1 MATIAENLT
10 LLKSTKAG
18 IKAAIEAKG
27 VSNVGDKFSDYP
39 DKIASIP
46 TGGSTSGVSQWT
58 GTVDRAGLTEL
69 GWSTTDIDNFQANVR
84 WYDWQDP
91 DYAVVDADKSIT
103 AINQYKGNRNV
114 RYAKM
119 LDTSQVT
126 SMSGMFS
133 SCSKLI
139 SIPTLD
145 TSQVTDMTVMFGS
158 CTSLTSIPA
167 LDTSQVTDMS
177 RMFNG
182 CTGLTTIPALD
193 TSKVTTM
200 GQMFSYCTS
209 LTSIPALNTS
219 KVANMSSMFE
229 NCSNLTTIP
238 TLDTSKVT
246 NMQNMFSGCTGLTSI
261 PALDTSKV
269 TSMISMFKGCS
280 SLTSIPTLD
289 TSKVTNM
296 GIMFSGCSRLTTI
309 PALDTSQATN
319 MSSMFS
325 ECTSLTS
332 IESIDFSS
340 CTKTDY
346 MFPSYYNYSKLT
358 SMHVTGS
365 ISFSWT
371 SNGFSSIPNLDFSSI
386 KSILEA
392 MNRCTNPETAK
403 TMSFKSTMTDQ
414 DSQLTN
420 LVSEC
425 NGKGWTITGLTIN

>member
-39 DKIASIP
+39 AKIASIP
-46 TGGSTSGVSQWT
+46 TGGGVSQWT

-91 DYAVVDADKSIT
+91 DYTVVDADKSIT
-103 AINQYKGNRNV
+103 DKSQYKDNKNV

-126 SMSGMFS
+126 NMEAMFGGCS
-133 SCSKLI
+133 SLASV
-139 SIPTLD
+139 PTLD
-145 TSQVTDMTVMFGS
+145 TSKVTNMYYMF
-158 CTSLTSIPA
+158 
-167 LDTSQVTDMS
+167 S
-177 RMFNG
+177 R

-193 TSKVTTM
+193 TS
-200 GQMFSYCTS
+200 Q
-209 LTSIPALNTS
+209 
-219 KVANMSSMFE
+219 
-229 NCSNLTTIP
+229 
-238 TLDTSKVT
+238 VT
-246 NMQNMFSGCTGLTSI
+246 NMN
-261 PALDTSKV
+261 
-269 TSMISMFKGCS
+269 SMFNGCS

-296 GIMFSGCSRLTTI
+296 GSMFSGCKGLTSIPTLDTSKVTNMEAMFGGCSNLTSIPALNTSKVTGLGSMFKDCTSLTTI
-309 PALDTSQATN
+309 PALDTSKVTN
-319 MSSMFS
+319 MNSMFS
-325 ECTSLTS
+325 GCSSLTT

-340 CTKTDY
+340 CTNTVY
-346 MFPSYYNYSKLT
+346 MFPPYTKYDKLT
-358 SMHVTGS
+358 SIHVTGS

-371 SNGFSSIPNLDFSSI
+371 SHGFSNIPNLDFNSI

-403 TMSFKSTMTDQ
+403 TMSFNSTVTDQ

>member
-39 DKIASIP
+39 AKIASIP

-69 GWSTTDIDNFQANVR
+69 GWSTTDIDNLQANVR
-84 WYDWQDP
+84 WHDWQNP
-91 DYAVVDADKSIT
+91 DYSVVDADKSIT
-103 AINQYKGNRNV
+103 DISQYQDNKNV

-126 SMSGMFS
+126 DMKYMFS
-133 SCSKLI
+133 
-139 SIPTLD
+139 
-145 TSQVTDMTVMFGS
+145 
-158 CTSLTSIPA
+158 
-167 LDTSQVTDMS
+167 
-177 RMFNG
+177 G
-182 CTGLTTIPALD
+182 CTRLTTIPALD
-193 TSKVTTM
+193 TSKVDNM
-200 GQMFSYCTS
+200 SQMFNSCTS
-209 LTSIPALNTS
+209 LI
-219 KVANMSSMFE
+219 
-229 NCSNLTTIP
+229 
-238 TLDTSKVT
+238 
-246 NMQNMFSGCTGLTSI
+246 SI

-269 TSMISMFKGCS
+269 TNMFA
-280 SLTSIPTLD
+280 
-289 TSKVTNM
+289 
-296 GIMFSGCSRLTTI
+296 MFNGCSRLTTI
-309 PALDTSQATN
+309 PALDTSQVTDMNSMFINCSSLTTIPVLDTSQATKAVSVFSGCSSLTTIPALDTSQVTDMYGMFKGCSSLTSIPALDTSQVTNTVFMFSGCSSLTTIPALDTSKVDNMSYMFYNCSRLTTIPALDTSQVTN
-319 MSSMFS
+319 MSSMFYG
-325 ECTSLTS
+325 CTNLTT

-340 CTKTDY
+340 CTNISS
-346 MFPSYYNYSKLT
+346 MFPSWLTYNKLT
-358 SMHVTGS
+358 STHVTGS

-371 SNGFSSIPNLDFSSI
+371 SDGFSSIPNLDFNSI

-403 TMSFKSTMTDQ
+403 TMSFNSTMTDQ

>member
-39 DKIASIP
+39 AKIASIP

-69 GWSTTDIDNFQANVR
+69 GWSTTDIDNLQANVR
-84 WYDWQDP
+84 WYDWQNP
-91 DYAVVDADKSIT
+91 DYTVVDADKSIT
-103 AINQYKGNRNV
+103 GISQYQNNKNV

-119 LDTSQVT
+119 
-126 SMSGMFS
+126 FN
-133 SCSKLI
+133 
-139 SIPTLD
+139 
-145 TSQVTDMTVMFGS
+145 TSQVTDMNSMFMNCS
-158 CTSLTSIPA
+158 NLTSIPA
-167 LDTSQVTDMS
+167 LDTSQVTFMY
-177 RMFNG
+177 RMFES
-182 CTGLTTIPALD
+182 C
-193 TSKVTTM
+193 SR
-200 GQMFSYCTS
+200 
-209 LTSIPALNTS
+209 LTS
-219 KVANMSSMFE
+219 
-229 NCSNLTTIP
+229 IP
-238 TLDTSKVT
+238 TLDTSKAT
-246 NMQNMFSGCTGLTSI
+246 NMYGMFTGCTSITSI
-261 PALDTSKV
+261 PALDTSQATNV
-269 TSMISMFKGCS
+269 GSMFYGCT

-289 TSKVTNM
+289 TSQATNTGHMFNGCASLASIPVLDTSQVTDMNA
-296 GIMFSGCSRLTTI
+296 MFYSCSRLTSI
-309 PALDTSQATN
+309 PALDTSQVTSMNN
-319 MSSMFS
+319 MFYG
-325 ECTSLTS
+325 CTSLTS

-340 CTKTDY
+340 CTASSSV
-346 MFPSYYNYSKLT
+346 FPSYVNYSKLT
-358 SMHVTGS
+358 SIHVTGS

-371 SNGFSSIPNLDFSSI
+371 SQGFSSIRNLDFNSI

>member
-39 DKIASIP
+39 AKIASIP

-69 GWSTTDIDNFQANVR
+69 GWSTKDIDNFQANVR

-91 DYAVVDADKSIT
+91 DYTVVDADKSIT
-103 AINQYKGNRNV
+103 AISQYEDNKNV

-126 SMSGMFS
+126 GMGYTFS
-133 SCSKLI
+133 NCSRLA
-139 SIPTLD
+139 S
-145 TSQVTDMTVMFGS
+145 
-158 CTSLTSIPA
+158 
-167 LDTSQVTDMS
+167 
-177 RMFNG
+177 
-182 CTGLTTIPALD
+182 IPALD
-193 TSKVTTM
+193 TSKVT
-200 GQMFSYCTS
+200 
-209 LTSIPALNTS
+209 
-219 KVANMSSMFE
+219 SMY
-229 NCSNLTTIP
+229 
-238 TLDTSKVT
+238 
-246 NMQNMFSGCTGLTSI
+246 NMFKGCSSLTSI

-269 TSMISMFKGCS
+269 TSMGHMFSNCSSLVSIPSLNTSKVTRMDSMFSNCSSLASIPALDTSQVTRTDSMFSGCS
-280 SLTSIPTLD
+280 KLTSIPALD

-296 GIMFSGCSRLTTI
+296 SQMFSDCSNLK
-309 PALDTSQATN
+309 
-319 MSSMFS
+319 
-325 ECTSLTS
+325 S
-332 IESIDFSS
+332 IDSIDFSS
-340 CTKTDY
+340 CTSTSG
-346 MFPSYYNYSKLT
+346 MFPSYSSYNKLT
-358 SMHVTGS
+358 SIHVTGS

-371 SNGFSSIPNLDFSSI
+371 SDGFSSIPNLDFNSI

-403 TMSFKSTMTDQ
+403 TMSFNSTMTDQ

>member
-39 DKIASIP
+39 AKIASIP

-103 AINQYKGNRNV
+103 AIDQYNSNGNV

-126 SMSGMFS
+126 DIGSVFYG
-133 SCSKLI
+133 CSNLI
-139 SIPTLD
+139 SIPVLD
-145 TSQVTDMTVMFGS
+145 TSQVTSMRAMFS
-158 CTSLTSIPA
+158 NCSSLTSIPALDTSKVTNMYSMFDTCTSLTSIPA
-167 LDTSQVTDMS
+167 LDTSKVTDMGS
-177 RMFNG
+177 MFISCSSLTTIPALGTSKVTNMFSMFQG
-182 CTGLTTIPALD
+182 CKSLTSIPALDTSKVTNMNYMFRGCSNLTSIPTLDTSQVIFMYSMFEKCTSLTTIPALD
-193 TSKVTTM
+193 TSKVTDM
-200 GQMFSYCTS
+200 GSMFYECPS
-209 LTSIPALNTS
+209 LTT
-219 KVANMSSMFE
+219 
-229 NCSNLTTIP
+229 
-238 TLDTSKVT
+238 
-246 NMQNMFSGCTGLTSI
+246 
-261 PALDTSKV
+261 
-269 TSMISMFKGCS
+269 
-280 SLTSIPTLD
+280 
-289 TSKVTNM
+289 
-296 GIMFSGCSRLTTI
+296 
-309 PALDTSQATN
+309 
-319 MSSMFS
+319 
-325 ECTSLTS
+325 

-340 CTKTDY
+340 CTNISS
-346 MFPSYYNYSKLT
+346 MFPSWTDYGKLT
-358 SMHVTGS
+358 SIHVTGS

-371 SNGFSSIPNLDFSSI
+371 SHGFSSIPNLDFNSI

-403 TMSFKSTMTDQ
+403 TMSFKATMTDQ

>member
-46 TGGSTSGVSQWT
+46 TGVGVSQWT

-69 GWSTTDIDNFQANVR
+69 GWSTTDIDNLQANVR
-84 WYDWQDP
+84 WYDWQNP
-91 DYAVVDADKSIT
+91 DYTVVDADKSIT
-103 AINQYKGNRNV
+103 DISQYNGNKNV

-126 SMSGMFS
+126 DTVFMFNDCS
-133 SCSKLI
+133 SLTSV
-139 SIPTLD
+139 PTLD
-145 TSQVTDMTVMFGS
+145 TSKVTNMNYMFSS
-158 CTSLTSIPA
+158 CTSLTTIPALDTSKATSMDSMFKGCTSLTTIPALNTSRVTSMIVMFYGCTSLTTIPALNTSRVTNMRDMFNKCSSLTSVPTLDTSKVTNMGYIFNGCTSLTTIPA

-177 RMFNG
+177 QMFYG
-182 CTGLTTIPALD
+182 CT
-193 TSKVTTM
+193 K
-200 GQMFSYCTS
+200 
-209 LTSIPALNTS
+209 
-219 KVANMSSMFE
+219 
-229 NCSNLTTIP
+229 
-238 TLDTSKVT
+238 
-246 NMQNMFSGCTGLTSI
+246 
-261 PALDTSKV
+261 
-269 TSMISMFKGCS
+269 
-280 SLTSIPTLD
+280 
-289 TSKVTNM
+289 
-296 GIMFSGCSRLTTI
+296 
-309 PALDTSQATN
+309 
-319 MSSMFS
+319 
-325 ECTSLTS
+325 LTS

-340 CTKTDY
+340 CTDASIFSPWIT
-346 MFPSYYNYSKLT
+346 YNKLT

-371 SNGFSSIPNLDFSSI
+371 SGGFDKTPNLDFNSI

-403 TMSFKSTMTDQ
+403 TMSFNSTMTDQ

>member
-39 DKIASIP
+39 AKIASIP
-46 TGGSTSGVSQWT
+46 TGGGVSQWT

-69 GWSTTDIDNFQANVR
+69 GWSTRDIDNFQANVR

-91 DYAVVDADKSIT
+91 DYTVVDADKSIT
-103 AINQYKGNRNV
+103 AISQYEDNKNV

-126 SMSGMFS
+126 SMGYMFS
-133 SCSKLI
+133 GCSK
-139 SIPTLD
+139 
-145 TSQVTDMTVMFGS
+145 
-158 CTSLTSIPA
+158 LTSIPA
-167 LDTSQVTDMS
+167 LDTSQVTSMYS
-177 RMFNG
+177 VFNG
-182 CTGLTTIPALD
+182 CTRLI
-193 TSKVTTM
+193 
-200 GQMFSYCTS
+200 
-209 LTSIPALNTS
+209 
-219 KVANMSSMFE
+219 
-229 NCSNLTTIP
+229 
-238 TLDTSKVT
+238 
-246 NMQNMFSGCTGLTSI
+246 SI

-269 TSMISMFKGCS
+269 TNMGHMFSGCS
-280 SLTSIPTLD
+280 KLTSIPALDTSQVTRTDSMFSGCSGLASIPALD

-296 GIMFSGCSRLTTI
+296 SQMFSG
-309 PALDTSQATN
+309 
-319 MSSMFS
+319 
-325 ECTSLTS
+325 CTSLTS

-340 CTKTDY
+340 CTSTSG
-346 MFPSYYNYSKLT
+346 MFPSYSSYNKLT
-358 SMHVTGS
+358 SIHVTGS

-371 SNGFSSIPNLDFSSI
+371 SDGFSNIPNLDFNSI

-403 TMSFKSTMTDQ
+403 TMSFNSTVTDQ

>member
-39 DKIASIP
+39 AKIASIP

-84 WYDWQDP
+84 WYDWQNP
-91 DYAVVDADKSIT
+91 DYTVVDADKSIT
-103 AINQYKGNRNV
+103 DISQYQDNTNV

-126 SMSGMFS
+126 
-133 SCSKLI
+133 
-139 SIPTLD
+139 
-145 TSQVTDMTVMFGS
+145 
-158 CTSLTSIPA
+158 
-167 LDTSQVTDMS
+167 
-177 RMFNG
+177 
-182 CTGLTTIPALD
+182 
-193 TSKVTTM
+193 
-200 GQMFSYCTS
+200 
-209 LTSIPALNTS
+209 
-219 KVANMSSMFE
+219 
-229 NCSNLTTIP
+229 
-238 TLDTSKVT
+238 
-246 NMQNMFSGCTGLTSI
+246 NMQSMFSGCSRLTSI

-269 TSMISMFKGCS
+269 TSMNSMFKDCVSLTSVPALDTSRVINMGGILYNCSNLTSIPTLDTSRVTSMNSMFNGCS

-289 TSKVTNM
+289 TSQVINT
-296 GIMFSGCSRLTTI
+296 GYMFRGCSNLTSI
-309 PALDTSQATN
+309 PTLDTSQVTNTGYMFYGCSNLTSIPALNTSKATN
-319 MSSMFS
+319 MGGMFQG
-325 ECTSLTS
+325 CTNLTS

-340 CTKTDY
+340 CTNTSN
-346 MFPSYYNYSKLT
+346 MFPSYPRYDKLT
-358 SMHVTGS
+358 SIHVTGS

-371 SNGFSSIPNLDFSSI
+371 SDGFSSIPNLDFNSI

-403 TMSFKSTMTDQ
+403 TMSFKATMTDQ

>member
-39 DKIASIP
+39 AKIASIP

-103 AINQYKGNRNV
+103 AISQYKDNKDV

-126 SMSGMFS
+126 
-133 SCSKLI
+133 
-139 SIPTLD
+139 
-145 TSQVTDMTVMFGS
+145 DMNS
-158 CTSLTSIPA
+158 
-167 LDTSQVTDMS
+167 
-177 RMFNG
+177 MFNG
-182 CTGLTTIPALD
+182 CTSLITIPVLD
-193 TSKVTTM
+193 TS
-200 GQMFSYCTS
+200 QATS
-209 LTSIPALNTS
+209 MNY
-219 KVANMSSMFE
+219 
-229 NCSNLTTIP
+229 
-238 TLDTSKVT
+238 
-246 NMQNMFSGCTGLTSI
+246 MFSGSTSLTSI

-269 TSMISMFKGCS
+269 TNMDSMFYDCTSLTSIPTLNTSQVTSMRSMFNGCTS
-280 SLTSIPTLD
+280 LTSIPTLDTSQVTGMGSMFQGCTSLTSIPTLNTSKVTNMGSMFQSCTSLTSIPTLD

-296 GIMFSGCSRLTTI
+296 GSMFQGCTSLTSI
-309 PALDTSQATN
+309 PTLDTSKVTN
-319 MSSMFS
+319 MGGMFRN
-325 ECTSLTS
+325 CTSLTS

-340 CTKTDY
+340 CIGTGG
-346 MFPSYYNYSKLT
+346 MFPSYNNYSKLT
-358 SMHVTGS
+358 SIHVTGS

-371 SNGFSSIPNLDFSSI
+371 SDGFGNIPNLDFNSI

-403 TMSFKSTMTDQ
+403 TMSFKATMTDQ

>member
-69 GWSTTDIDNFQANVR
+69 GWSTTDIDNLQANVR

-91 DYAVVDADKSIT
+91 DYTVVDADKSIT
-103 AINQYKGNRNV
+103 DISQYNNNKNV

-119 LDTSQVT
+119 FDTSQVTGMSNTFEGCTSLTSIPTLDTSQVIVTNRMFYGCSSLTFIPTLDTSQVT
-126 SMSGMFS
+126 NMNNMFERCYS
-133 SCSKLI
+133 LT

-145 TSQVTDMTVMFGS
+145 TSQVTTLG
-158 CTSLTSIPA
+158 
-167 LDTSQVTDMS
+167 
-177 RMFNG
+177 
-182 CTGLTTIPALD
+182 
-193 TSKVTTM
+193 
-200 GQMFSYCTS
+200 
-209 LTSIPALNTS
+209 
-219 KVANMSSMFE
+219 SMFE
-229 NCSNLTTIP
+229 RCYS
-238 TLDTSKVT
+238 
-246 NMQNMFSGCTGLTSI
+246 LTSI

-269 TSMISMFKGCS
+269 TSMYNMFTDCTK
-280 SLTSIPTLD
+280 LTSIPALD
-289 TSKVTNM
+289 TSKVTDMNS
-296 GIMFSGCSRLTTI
+296 MFSGCSSLTT
-309 PALDTSQATN
+309 
-319 MSSMFS
+319 
-325 ECTSLTS
+325 

-340 CTKTDY
+340 CTNTSY
-346 MFPSYYNYSKLT
+346 MFPPYTGYNKLT
-358 SMHVTGS
+358 SIHVTGS

-371 SNGFSSIPNLDFSSI
+371 SGGFSSIPNLDFNSI

-403 TMSFKSTMTDQ
+403 TMSFNSTMTDQ

>member
-39 DKIASIP
+39 AKIASIP

-103 AINQYKGNRNV
+103 DISQYNGNKNV

-119 LDTSQVT
+119 LDTSQATNMNSMFNGCT
-126 SMSGMFS
+126 S
-133 SCSKLI
+133 LI

-145 TSQVTDMTVMFGS
+145 TSKVINMGSMFSGS
-158 CTSLTSIPA
+158 TSLTTIPA
-167 LDTSQVTDMS
+167 LDTSQVT
-177 RMFNG
+177 
-182 CTGLTTIPALD
+182 
-193 TSKVTTM
+193 
-200 GQMFSYCTS
+200 
-209 LTSIPALNTS
+209 
-219 KVANMSSMFE
+219 NMYSMFE
-229 NCSNLTTIP
+229 
-238 TLDTSKVT
+238 
-246 NMQNMFSGCTGLTSI
+246 GCTGLTSI

-269 TSMISMFKGCS
+269 TSMNSMFVSCS
-280 SLTSIPTLD
+280 SLISIPALD

-296 GIMFSGCSRLTTI
+296 NYMFNGCTNLISI
-309 PALDTSQATN
+309 PALDTSKVTR
-319 MSSMFS
+319 MSYMFDN
-325 ECTSLTS
+325 CNSLTS

-340 CTKTDY
+340 CTDTSY
-346 MFPSYYNYSKLT
+346 MFSPWANYRKLT
-358 SMHVTGS
+358 SIHVTGS

-371 SNGFSSIPNLDFSSI
+371 SYGFSNIPNLDFNSI

-403 TMSFKSTMTDQ
+403 TMSFNSTMTDQ

>member
-39 DKIASIP
+39 AKIASIP

-69 GWSTTDIDNFQANVR
+69 GWSTTDIDNLQANVR
-84 WYDWQDP
+84 WYNWQDP
-91 DYAVVDADKSIT
+91 AYTVVDADKSIT
-103 AINQYKGNRNV
+103 AINQYPNNKDV

-126 SMSGMFS
+126 NMSAMFND
-133 SCSKLI
+133 CSNLI

-145 TSQVTDMTVMFGS
+145 TSQVTDMENMFYG

-167 LDTSQVTDMS
+167 LDTSKVTTMKAMFSRCPSLASIPTLDTSQVTDMGS
-177 RMFNG
+177 MFVSCSSLTSIPTLDTSQVTSMYRMFSN
-182 CTGLTTIPALD
+182 CTSLTSIPALDTSKVTTMGTMFEYCYSLTTIPALD
-193 TSKVTTM
+193 TSKVT
-200 GQMFSYCTS
+200 
-209 LTSIPALNTS
+209 
-219 KVANMSSMFE
+219 NMQSMF
-229 NCSNLTTIP
+229 N
-238 TLDTSKVT
+238 
-246 NMQNMFSGCTGLTSI
+246 Q
-261 PALDTSKV
+261 
-269 TSMISMFKGCS
+269 
-280 SLTSIPTLD
+280 
-289 TSKVTNM
+289 
-296 GIMFSGCSRLTTI
+296 
-309 PALDTSQATN
+309 
-319 MSSMFS
+319 
-325 ECTSLTS
+325 CTSLTS

-340 CTKTDY
+340 CTNTSY
-346 MFPSYYNYSKLT
+346 MFSSYLNYSKLT

-371 SNGFSSIPNLDFSSI
+371 SNGFSSIPNLDFNSI

-403 TMSFKSTMTDQ
+403 TMSFKATMTDQ

-425 NGKGWTITGLTIN
+425 NGKGWTITGLKKKKKQSYER

>member
-84 WYDWQDP
+84 WHDWQDP

-103 AINQYKGNRNV
+103 AIDQYSGNKNV

-126 SMSGMFS
+126 SMTSTFNGCSNLISIPALDTSQVTNMSSMFND
-133 SCSKLI
+133 CSNLI

-145 TSQVTDMTVMFGS
+145 TSQVTNMSGMFKS
-158 CTSLTSIPA
+158 C
-167 LDTSQVTDMS
+167 V
-177 RMFNG
+177 N
-182 CTGLTTIPALD
+182 LTTIPALD
-193 TSKVTTM
+193 TSKVTNMRTM
-200 GQMFSYCTS
+200 FYECSR
-209 LTSIPALNTS
+209 LTSVPA
-219 KVANMSSMFE
+219 
-229 NCSNLTTIP
+229 
-238 TLDTSKVT
+238 LDTSKVT
-246 NMQNMFSGCTGLTSI
+246 NMNAMFRVCSRLTSV
-261 PALDTSKV
+261 PA
-269 TSMISMFKGCS
+269 
-280 SLTSIPTLD
+280 LD

-296 GIMFSGCSRLTTI
+296 GGMFSGC
-309 PALDTSQATN
+309 
-319 MSSMFS
+319 
-325 ECTSLTS
+325 TSLTT

-340 CTKTDY
+340 CTNTRY
-346 MFPSYYNYSKLT
+346 MFPSSTNYDKLT
-358 SMHVTGS
+358 SIHVTGS

-371 SNGFSSIPNLDFSSI
+371 SDGFSSIPNLDFNSI

-403 TMSFKSTMTDQ
+403 TMSFKATMTDQ

>member
-39 DKIASIP
+39 AKIASIP

-103 AINQYKGNRNV
+103 AISQYKDNKDV

-126 SMSGMFS
+126 DMNSMFNGCTSLITIPVLDTSQATSMNYMFS
-133 SCSKLI
+133 GSTSLTSIPALDTSKVTNMGYMFNSCSRLTSI
-139 SIPTLD
+139 PALDTSQVASMVNMFQSCTSLTSIPTLD
-145 TSQVTDMTVMFGS
+145 TSKVTDMNSMFHRCTSLISIPTLNTSKVTNMYSMFQS

-167 LDTSQVTDMS
+167 LDTSQVTGMS
-177 RMFNG
+177 YMF
-182 CTGLTTIPALD
+182 T
-193 TSKVTTM
+193 
-200 GQMFSYCTS
+200 
-209 LTSIPALNTS
+209 
-219 KVANMSSMFE
+219 
-229 NCSNLTTIP
+229 NCPS
-238 TLDTSKVT
+238 
-246 NMQNMFSGCTGLTSI
+246 LTSI

-269 TSMISMFKGCS
+269 TGMRY
-280 SLTSIPTLD
+280 
-289 TSKVTNM
+289 
-296 GIMFSGCSRLTTI
+296 MFSGCK
-309 PALDTSQATN
+309 
-319 MSSMFS
+319 
-325 ECTSLTS
+325 SLIS

-340 CTKTDY
+340 CTDTYY
-346 MFPSYYNYSKLT
+346 MFPSHTNYSKLT

-371 SNGFSSIPNLDFSSI
+371 SDGFSSIPNLDFNSI

-403 TMSFKSTMTDQ
+403 TMSFKATMTDQ

>member
-39 DKIASIP
+39 AKIASIP
-46 TGGSTSGVSQWT
+46 TEVGVSQWT

-69 GWSTTDIDNFQANVR
+69 GWSTRDIDNFQANVR

-91 DYAVVDADKSIT
+91 DYTVVDADKSIT
-103 AINQYKGNRNV
+103 AISQYEDNKNV

-126 SMSGMFS
+126 SMGYMFS
-133 SCSKLI
+133 NCS
-139 SIPTLD
+139 
-145 TSQVTDMTVMFGS
+145 
-158 CTSLTSIPA
+158 SLASIPA
-167 LDTSQVTDMS
+167 LDTSQVTRTDS
-177 RMFNG
+177 
-182 CTGLTTIPALD
+182 
-193 TSKVTTM
+193 
-200 GQMFSYCTS
+200 
-209 LTSIPALNTS
+209 
-219 KVANMSSMFE
+219 
-229 NCSNLTTIP
+229 
-238 TLDTSKVT
+238 
-246 NMQNMFSGCTGLTSI
+246 MFSGCSGLASI

-269 TSMISMFKGCS
+269 T
-280 SLTSIPTLD
+280 
-289 TSKVTNM
+289 NM
-296 GIMFSGCSRLTTI
+296 SQMFSG
-309 PALDTSQATN
+309 
-319 MSSMFS
+319 
-325 ECTSLTS
+325 CTSLTS

-340 CTKTDY
+340 CTSTSG
-346 MFPSYYNYSKLT
+346 MFPSYSSYNKLT
-358 SMHVTGS
+358 SIHVTGS

-371 SNGFSSIPNLDFSSI
+371 SDGFSNIPNLDFNSI

-403 TMSFKSTMTDQ
+403 TMSFNSTVTDQ

>member
-39 DKIASIP
+39 AKIASIP

-103 AINQYKGNRNV
+103 AISQYQNNKNV

-119 LDTSQVT
+119 LDTSQYT
-126 SMSGMFS
+126 SMKDVFSG
-133 SCSKLI
+133 
-139 SIPTLD
+139 
-145 TSQVTDMTVMFGS
+145 
-158 CTSLTSIPA
+158 
-167 LDTSQVTDMS
+167 
-177 RMFNG
+177 
-182 CTGLTTIPALD
+182 
-193 TSKVTTM
+193 
-200 GQMFSYCTS
+200 
-209 LTSIPALNTS
+209 
-219 KVANMSSMFE
+219 
-229 NCSNLTTIP
+229 CSNLTTIP

-246 NMQNMFSGCTGLTSI
+246 KMESMFSNCASLISI

-269 TSMISMFKGCS
+269 TSMRYMFTGCSRLTTIPALDTSKVTDMSTMFSSCASLISIPALDTSQVTRTINMFNGCS

-289 TSKVTNM
+289 TSKVYSMDNM
-296 GIMFSGCSRLTTI
+296 FDGCSRLTTI
-309 PALDTSQATN
+309 PTLDTSQAN
-319 MSSMFS
+319 SMGSMFS
-325 ECTSLTS
+325 GCSSLTT

-340 CTKTDY
+340 CTRTDY
-346 MFPSYYNYSKLT
+346 MFPSYTNFSKLT
-358 SMHVTGS
+358 SIHVTGS

-371 SNGFSSIPNLDFSSI
+371 SNGFSSIPNLDFNSI

-403 TMSFKSTMTDQ
+403 TMSFKATMTDQ

>member
-39 DKIASIP
+39 AKIASIP

-69 GWSTTDIDNFQANVR
+69 GWSTTDIDNLQTNVR

-103 AINQYKGNRNV
+103 AISQYRNNKDV

-126 SMSGMFS
+126 NMQYMFNG
-133 SCSKLI
+133 CS
-139 SIPTLD
+139 
-145 TSQVTDMTVMFGS
+145 
-158 CTSLTSIPA
+158 SLTSIPA
-167 LDTSQVTDMS
+167 LDTSQVT
-177 RMFNG
+177 
-182 CTGLTTIPALD
+182 
-193 TSKVTTM
+193 
-200 GQMFSYCTS
+200 
-209 LTSIPALNTS
+209 
-219 KVANMSSMFE
+219 NMDSMLRDCY
-229 NCSNLTTIP
+229 N
-238 TLDTSKVT
+238 
-246 NMQNMFSGCTGLTSI
+246 
-261 PALDTSKV
+261 
-269 TSMISMFKGCS
+269 
-280 SLTSIPTLD
+280 LTSIPTLD
-289 TSKVTNM
+289 TSQVTSM
-296 GIMFSGCSRLTTI
+296 DSMFRDCSSLTPIPALNTSQVTSMDSMFWGCSSLTSI
-309 PALDTSQATN
+309 PVLDTSQVISMN
-319 MSSMFS
+319 YMFS
-325 ECTSLTS
+325 NCTRLTS

-340 CTKTDY
+340 CIGTDA

-358 SMHVTGS
+358 SIHVTGS

-371 SNGFSSIPNLDFSSI
+371 SSGFSSIPNLDFNSI

-403 TMSFKSTMTDQ
+403 TMSFKATMTDQ

>member
-39 DKIASIP
+39 AKIASIP

-84 WYDWQDP
+84 WYDWQNP
-91 DYAVVDADKSIT
+91 DYTVVDADKSIT
-103 AINQYKGNRNV
+103 AISQYSGNNNV

-126 SMSGMFS
+126 
-133 SCSKLI
+133 
-139 SIPTLD
+139 
-145 TSQVTDMTVMFGS
+145 
-158 CTSLTSIPA
+158 
-167 LDTSQVTDMS
+167 DMS
-177 RMFNG
+177 NKFSACFN
-182 CTGLTTIPALD
+182 LI
-193 TSKVTTM
+193 
-200 GQMFSYCTS
+200 
-209 LTSIPALNTS
+209 
-219 KVANMSSMFE
+219 
-229 NCSNLTTIP
+229 
-238 TLDTSKVT
+238 
-246 NMQNMFSGCTGLTSI
+246 SI

-269 TSMISMFKGCS
+269 TNMWSMFADCT

-289 TSKVTNM
+289 TSKVTKMINM
-296 GIMFSGCSRLTTI
+296 FYGCTRLASIPALNTSQVTNMNTMFERCTSLTSIPTLDTSKVTTMDRTFQNCTNLTSI
-309 PALDTSQATN
+309 PALDTSRVTYMN
-319 MSSMFS
+319 GLFNN
-325 ECTSLTS
+325 CTSLTT
-332 IESIDFSS
+332 IKSIDFSS
-340 CTKTDY
+340 CTNTDY
-346 MFPSYYNYSKLT
+346 MFPSYYDYSKQI
-358 SMHVTGS
+358 SIHVTGS

-371 SNGFSSIPNLDFSSI
+371 SNVFSSLPNLDFNSI

-414 DSQLTN
+414 DSQLAN

>member
-39 DKIASIP
+39 AKIASIP
-46 TGGSTSGVSQWT
+46 TGGGVSQWT

-69 GWSTTDIDNFQANVR
+69 GWSTRDIDNFQANVR

-91 DYAVVDADKSIT
+91 DYTVVDADKSIT
-103 AINQYKGNRNV
+103 AISQYEDNKNV

-126 SMSGMFS
+126 SMGYMFS
-133 SCSKLI
+133 NCSSLA
-139 SIPTLD
+139 SIPALD
-145 TSQVTDMTVMFGS
+145 TSQVTSMYSVFNGCTRLISIPALDTSKVTNMGHMFSGCS
-158 CTSLTSIPA
+158 KLTSIPA
-167 LDTSQVTDMS
+167 LDTSQVTRTDS
-177 RMFNG
+177 
-182 CTGLTTIPALD
+182 
-193 TSKVTTM
+193 
-200 GQMFSYCTS
+200 
-209 LTSIPALNTS
+209 
-219 KVANMSSMFE
+219 
-229 NCSNLTTIP
+229 
-238 TLDTSKVT
+238 
-246 NMQNMFSGCTGLTSI
+246 MFSGCSGLASI

-269 TSMISMFKGCS
+269 T
-280 SLTSIPTLD
+280 
-289 TSKVTNM
+289 NM
-296 GIMFSGCSRLTTI
+296 SQMFSG
-309 PALDTSQATN
+309 
-319 MSSMFS
+319 
-325 ECTSLTS
+325 CTSLTS

-340 CTKTDY
+340 CTSTSG
-346 MFPSYYNYSKLT
+346 MFPSYSSYNKLT
-358 SMHVTGS
+358 SIHVTGS

-371 SNGFSSIPNLDFSSI
+371 SDGFSNIPNLDFNSI

-403 TMSFKSTMTDQ
+403 TMSFNSTVTDQ

>member
-39 DKIASIP
+39 AKIASIP

-69 GWSTTDIDNFQANVR
+69 GWSTTDIDNLQANVR
-84 WYDWQDP
+84 WYDWQNP
-91 DYAVVDADKSIT
+91 DYTVVDADKSIT
-103 AINQYKGNRNV
+103 AINQYRYNKNV
-114 RYAKM
+114 RYVKM

-126 SMSGMFS
+126 SMF
-133 SCSKLI
+133 
-139 SIPTLD
+139 
-145 TSQVTDMTVMFGS
+145 
-158 CTSLTSIPA
+158 
-167 LDTSQVTDMS
+167 
-177 RMFNG
+177 
-182 CTGLTTIPALD
+182 
-193 TSKVTTM
+193 
-200 GQMFSYCTS
+200 Y
-209 LTSIPALNTS
+209 
-219 KVANMSSMFE
+219 MFE
-229 NCSNLTTIP
+229 
-238 TLDTSKVT
+238 
-246 NMQNMFSGCTGLTSI
+246 
-261 PALDTSKV
+261 
-269 TSMISMFKGCS
+269 GCS

-296 GIMFSGCSRLTTI
+296 SSMFRDCTSLTTV
-309 PALDTSQATN
+309 PTLDTSQATD
-319 MSSMFS
+319 MGQMFS
-325 ECTSLTS
+325 NCTSLTT

-340 CTKTDY
+340 CTNTSY
-346 MFPSYYNYSKLT
+346 MFPSYISYDKLT

-371 SNGFSSIPNLDFSSI
+371 SNGFSSIPNLDFNSI

-403 TMSFKSTMTDQ
+403 TMSFNSTMTDQ

>member
-39 DKIASIP
+39 AKIASIP

-84 WYDWQDP
+84 WHDWQNP
-91 DYAVVDADKSIT
+91 DYAVLDADKSIT
-103 AINQYKGNRNV
+103 DISQYQNNNNV

-126 SMSGMFS
+126 DMNQMFRDCTS
-133 SCSKLI
+133 LITIPALDTSKVTDAQYMFMSCSNLI

-145 TSQVTDMTVMFGS
+145 TSQVTNMNGLFDH
-158 CTSLTSIPA
+158 CTSLTSIPT
-167 LDTSQVTDMS
+167 LNTSKVTDMS
-177 RMFNG
+177 SMFSN
-182 CTGLTTIPALD
+182 CTSLTTIPALD
-193 TSKVTTM
+193 TSKVTGM
-200 GQMFSYCTS
+200 G
-209 LTSIPALNTS
+209 
-219 KVANMSSMFE
+219 SMFE
-229 NCSNLTTIP
+229 SCTNLI
-238 TLDTSKVT
+238 
-246 NMQNMFSGCTGLTSI
+246 SI

-269 TSMISMFKGCS
+269 TAMNSMFRNS
-280 SLTSIPTLD
+280 
-289 TSKVTNM
+289 TN
-296 GIMFSGCSRLTTI
+296 LTT
-309 PALDTSQATN
+309 
-319 MSSMFS
+319 
-325 ECTSLTS
+325 

-340 CTKTDY
+340 CTNTSY
-346 MFPSYYNYSKLT
+346 MFPSWTNYDRLT

-371 SNGFSSIPNLDFSSI
+371 SHGFSSIPNRDFNSI

-403 TMSFKSTMTDQ
+403 TMSFNTTMTDQ

>member
-39 DKIASIP
+39 AKIASIP

-84 WYDWQDP
+84 WYDWENP
-91 DYAVVDADKSIT
+91 DYTVVDADKSIT
-103 AINQYKGNRNV
+103 AISQYNGNKNV

-119 LDTSQVT
+119 
-126 SMSGMFS
+126 F
-133 SCSKLI
+133 
-139 SIPTLD
+139 D
-145 TSQVTDMTVMFGS
+145 TSQVTDLSNKFSVCS
-158 CTSLTSIPA
+158 SLISIPA
-167 LDTSQVTDMS
+167 LDTSQVTDMG
-177 RMFNG
+177 RMFQDCSSLIFIPALDTSQATNMQYMFYG
-182 CTGLTTIPALD
+182 CTSLTTIPALD
-193 TSKVTTM
+193 TSKATNM
-200 GQMFSYCTS
+200 QYMFSSCTS

-219 KVANMSSMFE
+219 KVNSMYSMF
-229 NCSNLTTIP
+229 
-238 TLDTSKVT
+238 D
-246 NMQNMFSGCTGLTSI
+246 GCTSLTSI

-269 TSMISMFKGCS
+269 VDMRSMFSSCT
-280 SLTSIPTLD
+280 SLTSIPALN
-289 TSKVTNM
+289 TSKATNM
-296 GIMFSGCSRLTTI
+296 G
-309 PALDTSQATN
+309 
-319 MSSMFS
+319 SMFGN
-325 ECTSLTS
+325 CTGLTS

-340 CTKTDY
+340 CFNASIFSPWTRYD
-346 MFPSYYNYSKLT
+346 KLT
-358 SMHVTGS
+358 SIHVTGS

-371 SNGFSSIPNLDFSSI
+371 SEGFDKTPNLDFNSI

-403 TMSFKSTMTDQ
+403 TMSFNSTMTDQ

>member
-39 DKIASIP
+39 AKIASIP

-103 AINQYKGNRNV
+103 AINQYPNNKNV

-126 SMSGMFS
+126 NMSAMFNDCSNLISIPTLDTSKVTDMQSMFYGCTSLTTMPALDTSKVTNMNSMFNQCTSLASIPALDTSKVTGMNNMFV
-133 SCSKLI
+133 SCSSLT

-145 TSQVTDMTVMFGS
+145 TSQVTGMYRMFNS
-158 CTSLTSIPA
+158 CTSLASIPALDTSKVTTMQSMFQDCTSLTSIPA
-167 LDTSQVTDMS
+167 LDTSQVTNMQS
-177 RMFNG
+177 MFN
-182 CTGLTTIPALD
+182 D
-193 TSKVTTM
+193 
-200 GQMFSYCTS
+200 
-209 LTSIPALNTS
+209 
-219 KVANMSSMFE
+219 
-229 NCSNLTTIP
+229 
-238 TLDTSKVT
+238 
-246 NMQNMFSGCTGLTSI
+246 
-261 PALDTSKV
+261 
-269 TSMISMFKGCS
+269 
-280 SLTSIPTLD
+280 
-289 TSKVTNM
+289 
-296 GIMFSGCSRLTTI
+296 
-309 PALDTSQATN
+309 
-319 MSSMFS
+319 
-325 ECTSLTS
+325 CTSLTS

-340 CTKTDY
+340 CTNTSY
-346 MFPSYYNYSKLT
+346 MFPSYLNYRKLT
-358 SMHVTGS
+358 SIHVTGS

-371 SNGFSSIPNLDFSSI
+371 SDGFSSIPNLDFNSI

-403 TMSFKSTMTDQ
+403 TMSFKATMTDQ

>member
-1 MATIAENLT
+1 MVTIAENLT

-39 DKIASIP
+39 AKIASIP
-46 TGGSTSGVSQWT
+46 SGGGVSQWT

-84 WYDWQDP
+84 WHDWQDP

-103 AINQYKGNRNV
+103 AISQYQNINNV

-126 SMSGMFS
+126 NMVYMFNGCTSLTSIPNLDTSQVTDMQHMFS
-133 SCSKLI
+133 SCSRLT

-145 TSQVTDMTVMFGS
+145 TSQVTNMSGMFKS
-158 CTSLTSIPA
+158 C
-167 LDTSQVTDMS
+167 V
-177 RMFNG
+177 N
-182 CTGLTTIPALD
+182 LTTIPALD
-193 TSKVTTM
+193 TSKVTNMRTM
-200 GQMFSYCTS
+200 FYECSR
-209 LTSIPALNTS
+209 LTSVPA
-219 KVANMSSMFE
+219 
-229 NCSNLTTIP
+229 
-238 TLDTSKVT
+238 
-246 NMQNMFSGCTGLTSI
+246 
-261 PALDTSKV
+261 
-269 TSMISMFKGCS
+269 
-280 SLTSIPTLD
+280 LD

-296 GIMFSGCSRLTTI
+296 GGMFSGC
-309 PALDTSQATN
+309 
-319 MSSMFS
+319 
-325 ECTSLTS
+325 TSLTT

-340 CTKTDY
+340 CTNTRY
-346 MFPSYYNYSKLT
+346 MFPSSTNYDKLT
-358 SMHVTGS
+358 SIHVTGS

-371 SNGFSSIPNLDFSSI
+371 SDGFSSTPNLDFNSI

-403 TMSFKSTMTDQ
+403 TMSFKATMTDQ

>member
-39 DKIASIP
+39 AKIASIP

-91 DYAVVDADKSIT
+91 DYTVVDADKSIT
-103 AINQYKGNRNV
+103 DISQYKNNKDV

-126 SMSGMFS
+126 NMNRTFESCSRLTSIPALDTSRVTDMGSMFYSCTNLTSIPTLDTSKVTSMGSMFYGCTSLTSLPTLDTSKVTYMSQMFGGCSSLTSLPTLDTSKVTNMSSMFS
-133 SCSKLI
+133 SCTSLT

-145 TSQVTDMTVMFGS
+145 TSQVTDMSYMFRYCSKLTSIPALDTSKATGMVGVFS
-158 CTSLTSIPA
+158 DCTSLTSIPA
-167 LDTSQVTDMS
+167 LDTS
-177 RMFNG
+177 
-182 CTGLTTIPALD
+182 
-193 TSKVTTM
+193 KVTNM
-200 GQMFSYCTS
+200 SQMFYGCTS
-209 LTSIPALNTS
+209 LTSL
-219 KVANMSSMFE
+219 
-229 NCSNLTTIP
+229 P
-238 TLDTSKVT
+238 T
-246 NMQNMFSGCTGLTSI
+246 
-261 PALDTSKV
+261 
-269 TSMISMFKGCS
+269 
-280 SLTSIPTLD
+280 
-289 TSKVTNM
+289 
-296 GIMFSGCSRLTTI
+296 
-309 PALDTSQATN
+309 LDTSQATDMSN
-319 MSSMFS
+319 MFQN
-325 ECTSLTS
+325 CTSLTS

-340 CTKTDY
+340 CTKTGSIFTPY
-346 MFPSYYNYSKLT
+346 LTYSKLT

-371 SNGFSSIPNLDFSSI
+371 SGGFSRIPNLDFNSI

>member
-39 DKIASIP
+39 AKIASIP

-69 GWSTTDIDNFQANVR
+69 GWSTTDIDNLQANVR
-84 WYDWQDP
+84 WYNWQDP
-91 DYAVVDADKSIT
+91 DYTVVDADKSIT
-103 AINQYKGNRNV
+103 DISQYKDNKDV

-126 SMSGMFS
+126 SMSS
-133 SCSKLI
+133 S
-139 SIPTLD
+139 
-145 TSQVTDMTVMFGS
+145 
-158 CTSLTSIPA
+158 
-167 LDTSQVTDMS
+167 
-177 RMFNG
+177 
-182 CTGLTTIPALD
+182 
-193 TSKVTTM
+193 
-200 GQMFSYCTS
+200 
-209 LTSIPALNTS
+209 
-219 KVANMSSMFE
+219 
-229 NCSNLTTIP
+229 
-238 TLDTSKVT
+238 
-246 NMQNMFSGCTGLTSI
+246 FSGCTDLTSI

-269 TSMISMFKGCS
+269 TNMGSMFQSCTSLTSIPTLNTSKVTNMKYMFRNCT

-296 GIMFSGCSRLTTI
+296 NNMFSDCK
-309 PALDTSQATN
+309 
-319 MSSMFS
+319 
-325 ECTSLTS
+325 SLIS

-340 CTKTDY
+340 CTDTDY
-346 MFPSYYNYSKLT
+346 MFPSYTNYSKLT

-371 SNGFSSIPNLDFSSI
+371 SGGFSSIPNLDFNSI

-403 TMSFKSTMTDQ
+403 TMSFKATMTDQ

>member
-39 DKIASIP
+39 AKIASIP

-103 AINQYKGNRNV
+103 DISQYSNNKDV

-126 SMSGMFS
+126 DMNSMFNGCTS
-133 SCSKLI
+133 LI
-139 SIPTLD
+139 TIPVLD
-145 TSQVTDMTVMFGS
+145 TSQATSMNYMFSGS
-158 CTSLTSIPA
+158 TSLTSIPALDTSKAIYMNSMFNECTSLTSIPA
-167 LDTSQVTDMS
+167 LDTSQAI
-177 RMFNG
+177 RMN
-182 CTGLTTIPALD
+182 
-193 TSKVTTM
+193 
-200 GQMFSYCTS
+200 
-209 LTSIPALNTS
+209 
-219 KVANMSSMFE
+219 SMF
-229 NCSNLTTIP
+229 T
-238 TLDTSKVT
+238 
-246 NMQNMFSGCTGLTSI
+246 
-261 PALDTSKV
+261 
-269 TSMISMFKGCS
+269 GCS
-280 SLTSIPTLD
+280 
-289 TSKVTNM
+289 
-296 GIMFSGCSRLTTI
+296 
-309 PALDTSQATN
+309 
-319 MSSMFS
+319 
-325 ECTSLTS
+325 SLTS

-340 CTKTDY
+340 CTTTSY
-346 MFPSYYNYSKLT
+346 MFPSYTNYSKLT
-358 SMHVTGS
+358 SIHVTGS

-371 SNGFSSIPNLDFSSI
+371 SDGFSNIPNLDFNSI

-403 TMSFKSTMTDQ
+403 TMSFKATMTDQ

>member
-39 DKIASIP
+39 AKIASIP

-84 WYDWQDP
+84 WYDWQNP
-91 DYAVVDADKSIT
+91 DYTVVDADKSIT
-103 AINQYKGNRNV
+103 AISQYSGNKNV

-119 LDTSQVT
+119 FDTSQVT
-126 SMSGMFS
+126 DISYKFFGCTSLASIPALDTSKVTNMNGLFSGCS
-133 SCSKLI
+133 SLAF
-139 SIPTLD
+139 IPTLD
-145 TSQVTDMTVMFGS
+145 TSQVTSTVNMF
-158 CTSLTSIPA
+158 
-167 LDTSQVTDMS
+167 
-177 RMFNG
+177 
-182 CTGLTTIPALD
+182 
-193 TSKVTTM
+193 
-200 GQMFSYCTS
+200 Y
-209 LTSIPALNTS
+209 
-219 KVANMSSMFE
+219 
-229 NCSNLTTIP
+229 NCRRLTTIP

-246 NMQNMFSGCTGLTSI
+246 
-261 PALDTSKV
+261 
-269 TSMISMFKGCS
+269 SMDSMFVSCS
-280 SLTSIPTLD
+280 S
-289 TSKVTNM
+289 
-296 GIMFSGCSRLTTI
+296 LTTI
-309 PALDTSQATN
+309 PALDTSKVIN
-319 MSSMFS
+319 MDHMFS
-325 ECTSLTS
+325 NCTSLTTIPALDTS
-332 IESIDFSS
+332 KVINMNYMFSDCSRLTTIPTLDTSKVNSMNSMFYGCTSLTTIESIDFSS
-340 CTKTDY
+340 CINTSY
-346 MFPSYYNYSKLT
+346 MFPTWTNYDKLT

-371 SNGFSSIPNLDFSSI
+371 SEGFSNIPNLDFNSI

>member
-39 DKIASIP
+39 AKIASIP
-46 TGGSTSGVSQWT
+46 TRVGVSQWT

-91 DYAVVDADKSIT
+91 DYTVVDADKSIT
-103 AINQYKGNRNV
+103 DISQYSNNKDV

-126 SMSGMFS
+126 NMS
-133 SCSKLI
+133 SKFYDCTSLTT
-139 SIPTLD
+139 IPTLD
-145 TSQVTDMTVMFGS
+145 TSKVTDMRNMFQG
-158 CTSLTSIPA
+158 CTSLTSIPALDTSQATNMNSIFSGCTSLTSIPALNTSKVTNMGGMFISCARLTSIPA
-167 LDTSQVTDMS
+167 LDTSQVTDMNS
-177 RMFNG
+177 MFHR
-182 CTGLTTIPALD
+182 
-193 TSKVTTM
+193 
-200 GQMFSYCTS
+200 CTS
-209 LTSIPALNTS
+209 
-219 KVANMSSMFE
+219 
-229 NCSNLTTIP
+229 
-238 TLDTSKVT
+238 
-246 NMQNMFSGCTGLTSI
+246 LTSI

-269 TSMISMFKGCS
+269 TNMYSMFG
-280 SLTSIPTLD
+280 
-289 TSKVTNM
+289 
-296 GIMFSGCSRLTTI
+296 G
-309 PALDTSQATN
+309 
-319 MSSMFS
+319 
-325 ECTSLTS
+325 CTSLTS

-340 CTKTDY
+340 CTSTGY
-346 MFPSYYNYSKLT
+346 MFPSRYDYSKLT
-358 SMHVTGS
+358 SIHVTGS

-371 SNGFSSIPNLDFSSI
+371 SDGFSSIPNLDFNSI

-403 TMSFKSTMTDQ
+403 TMSFNSTMTDQ

>member
-39 DKIASIP
+39 AKIASIP

-69 GWSTTDIDNFQANVR
+69 GWSTTDIDNLQANVR

-91 DYAVVDADKSIT
+91 DYTVVDADKSIT
-103 AINQYKGNRNV
+103 AIGKYQNNKNV

-126 SMSGMFS
+126 SMNSVFSG
-133 SCSKLI
+133 CSKLI

-145 TSQVTDMTVMFGS
+145 TSQVTDTIHMFHS
-158 CTSLTSIPA
+158 CSNLTSIPA

-177 RMFNG
+177 SMFHGCSSLASIPALDTSKVTRMDNMFYG
-182 CTGLTTIPALD
+182 CRGLISIPALDTSKVTRMDNMFSGCSSLASIPTLDTSQVTRMDNMFYSCTSLTTIPALDTSQVTNMFYMFYECASLTTIPALD
-193 TSKVTTM
+193 TSKVTD
-200 GQMFSYCTS
+200 
-209 LTSIPALNTS
+209 
-219 KVANMSSMFE
+219 MSSMFYGC
-229 NCSNLTTIP
+229 NNLTT
-238 TLDTSKVT
+238 
-246 NMQNMFSGCTGLTSI
+246 
-261 PALDTSKV
+261 
-269 TSMISMFKGCS
+269 
-280 SLTSIPTLD
+280 
-289 TSKVTNM
+289 
-296 GIMFSGCSRLTTI
+296 
-309 PALDTSQATN
+309 
-319 MSSMFS
+319 
-325 ECTSLTS
+325 

-340 CTKTDY
+340 CTRRDY
-346 MFPSYYNYSKLT
+346 MFPSWTNYYKLT
-358 SMHVTGS
+358 SIHVTGS

-371 SNGFSSIPNLDFSSI
+371 SDGFDRIPNLDFNSI

-403 TMSFKSTMTDQ
+403 TMSFKATMTDQ

>member
-39 DKIASIP
+39 AKIASIP

-69 GWSTTDIDNFQANVR
+69 GWSTTDIDNLQANVR
-84 WYDWQDP
+84 WYDWQNP
-91 DYAVVDADKSIT
+91 DYTVVDADKSIT
-103 AINQYKGNRNV
+103 AISQYKNNKNV

-119 LDTSQVT
+119 
-126 SMSGMFS
+126 FN
-133 SCSKLI
+133 
-139 SIPTLD
+139 
-145 TSQVTDMTVMFGS
+145 TSQVTDMNSMFMNCS
-158 CTSLTSIPA
+158 NLTSIPA
-167 LDTSQVTDMS
+167 LDTSQVTFMY
-177 RMFNG
+177 RMFES
-182 CTGLTTIPALD
+182 C
-193 TSKVTTM
+193 SR
-200 GQMFSYCTS
+200 
-209 LTSIPALNTS
+209 LTS
-219 KVANMSSMFE
+219 
-229 NCSNLTTIP
+229 IP
-238 TLDTSKVT
+238 TLDTSKAT
-246 NMQNMFSGCTGLTSI
+246 NMYGMFTGCTSITSI
-261 PALDTSKV
+261 PALDTSQATNV
-269 TSMISMFKGCS
+269 GSMFYGCT

-289 TSKVTNM
+289 TSQATNTGHMFNGCASLASIPVLDTSQVTDMNA
-296 GIMFSGCSRLTTI
+296 MFYSCSRLTSI
-309 PALDTSQATN
+309 PALDTSQVTSMNN
-319 MSSMFS
+319 MFYG
-325 ECTSLTS
+325 CTSLTS

-340 CTKTDY
+340 CTASSSV
-346 MFPSYYNYSKLT
+346 FPSYVNYSKLT
-358 SMHVTGS
+358 SIHVTGS

-371 SNGFSSIPNLDFSSI
+371 SQGFSSIRNLDFNSI

-403 TMSFKSTMTDQ
+403 TMSFKATMTDQ